1 MKVYIG
7 PFPEDVNED
16 RVEEIEIHD
25 YDTWSMDYTLALIIL
40 PMLRQL
46 HLTKHGAPYVDPD
59 DVPITYKPTDAP
71 SDDNNWVDNTHFRR
85 WDWVLG
91 EMIFAF
97 ENKVADDWEDQ
108 FWTGEHDY
116 QWKELEDGT
125 SEMYEGPNH
134 TAKCDWEGRAK
145 YQKRITNGFRLFGKY
160 YENLWD

>member
-1 MKVYIG
+1 MKIFIG
-7 PFPEDVNED
+7 PYPEDYTQD

-46 HLTKHGAPYVDPD
+46 QASKHGSPYVDPD
-59 DVPITYKPTDAP
+59 DVPIELKPTDTP
-71 SDDNNWVDNTHFRR
+71 CDDNYWVDNTHHKR
-85 WDWVLG
+85 WDYVLN

-97 ENKVADDWEDQ
+97 ENKVADNWEDQ
-108 FWTGEHDY
+108 FWEGEFDH
-116 QWKELEDGT
+116 QWVDAEDGMQ
-125 SEMYEGPNH
+125 EMVEGPNH
-134 TAKCDWEGRAK
+134 TARCDWEARAE